1 MATKADSSRQ
11 PAGDQPHGIQPGDQP
26 PHGEKSTDGA
36 PRPADATPE
45 QESFAETAFKLAGK
59 SEEESRRTGALDRA
73 DDQVEALFAQRY
85 QTVNSPIHRAIWDAR
100 IDADGFRSSPT
111 ETPAD
116 VTRVMDASLATVA
129 RHRAAGTL
137 MNNEG
142 KIAEGVLNDLG
153 ADGYWGLL
161 VDREYGGSGT
171 PFHSFAPFLTRM
183 AMVDPT
189 IAGLASVH
197 GCIGAVDPVRT
208 FGTLEQKQRFL
219 PRLAS
224 GQSLSAFAL
233 TEPAAGSDLTA
244 LRTEARLQGGDYVVN
259 GEKLFITNVVPGRTI
274 GLVCLI
280 EGKPA
285 VLIADL
291 PPQEDEHFQLKSYG
305 LWALKHTYNQGI
317 VFRDFRVPADNLL
330 RPERGDGLTIAYHG
344 LNLGRVSLCAN
355 AAGTMRLMLAS
366 MLPWAKFRRTYGA
379 EIATRELVQRRL
391 GRTAGL
397 IVACDAL
404 VDWCGSLLDQGYRGE
419 MECVIAKIFGSEA
432 QKECAIEY
440 FMKTHGGR
448 SFLRGHLF
456 GDNIHEYLAPCI
468 YEGEGEMLGMAFFK
482 SLVKQ
487 HGMTYFKPIGE
498 TLQKAGIKKPNL
510 ANPGHLW
517 KLRGPMWQYSKWMM
531 KQKMPKAKASLPS
544 MPSSL
549 AEHAQF
555 AAHWLQHSPAEISG
569 AMRKH
574 QLKLADRQCR
584 MSEISHRVQNA
595 VVMLATAL
603 YAARQTDEVVQ
614 EAAAVLCGDLR
625 RELESRRPTD
635 REFRRVTQLGE
646 AIADG
651 KFQSIAGVHP
661 DEILMPYEQ

>member
-1 MATKADSSRQ
+1 MVTNGN
-11 PAGDQPHGIQPGDQP
+11 PQP
-26 PHGEKSTDGA
+26 PVED
-36 PRPADATPE
+36 RTP
-45 QESFAETAFKLAGK
+45 QAESFAETAFKLAGK

-73 DDQVEALFAQRY
+73 DDQVEALFAARY
-85 QTVNSPIHRAIWDAR
+85 QTVNSPIHRAIWDAQVDYR
-100 IDADGFRSSPT
+100 GFQGEAE

-116 VTRVMDASLATVA
+116 VRQVMEASLATVA
-129 RHRAAGTL
+129 RHRSAGTL
-137 MNNEG
+137 MNEEG
-142 KIAEGVLNDLG
+142 KIANQVLADLG

-161 VDREYGGSGT
+161 VDREHGGSGA

-208 FGTLEQKQRFL
+208 FGTPEQKQRFL

-224 GQSLSAFAL
+224 GESLSAFAL

-244 LRTEARLQGGDYVVN
+244 LRTEAVRDGDSYLVN

-280 EGKPA
+280 GDKPA

-291 PPQEDEHFQLKSYG
+291 PREENEHFQLKKYG

-317 VFRDFRVPADNLL
+317 LFRNFRVPAENLL
-330 RPERGDGLTIAYHG
+330 QPERGDGLTIAYHG

-366 MLPWAKFRRTYGA
+366 MLPWARFRHTYGA
-379 EIATRELVQRRL
+379 AIATRELVQRRL

-404 VDWCGSLLDQGYRGE
+404 VDWCSSLLDQGYRGE

-456 GDNIHEYLAPCI
+456 GDNVHEYLAPCI

-498 TLQKAGIKKPNL
+498 TLQAAGIRQPNL
-510 ANPGHLW
+510 ANPAHLW
-517 KLRGPMWQYSKWMM
+517 KLRGPMWQYAKWMF
-531 KQKMPKAKASLPS
+531 KQSLPKGKPS
-544 MPSSL
+544 LPRMPSAL
-549 AEHAQF
+549 QEYAQY
-555 AAHWLQHSPAEISG
+555 AARWLQRSPSEISG

-584 MSEISHRVQNA
+584 MSEISTRVQNA

-603 YAARQTDEVVQ
+603 YAARQSDELVH
-614 EAAAVLCGDLR
+614 EAAAVLCGDLQR
-625 RELESRRPTD
+625 QLECRRPSD
-635 REFRRVTQLGE
+635 REFRQVTRLGE

-651 KFQSIAGVHP
+651 KFASVVGPQP
-661 DEILMPYEQ
+661 DEILMPYTQ